1 MRAALLQA
9 YASAPVVGS
18 RPAPEGA
25 TVVAVSVAPVV
36 PLDLLCA
43 SGTSYLG
50 EPALPYV
57 PGVQGVGRVVQ
68 SPALA
73 AGTRVWFATSAGM
86 APGDGSL
93 AETCAVAADDVVP
106 LAGAVADE
114 DAAAIGTSGIAAW
127 MCLTW
132 RAGLQPGERVLIL
145 GAGGTVGQAA
155 IAAARSLGAARVVA
169 VCRSAAA
176 ESRAARAGAD
186 EVVRLA
192 ESDTADPVSL
202 GQRFVAAAR
211 GAVDVVVDPVFGPLA
226 SAACLALASG
236 GRLVNLGGLGGDG
249 AQLSSAVLRARSAS
263 VLGYTNN
270 AITPAQRAVGARRGP
285 CAGGVGFAG
294 RRPAGPRA
302 RRRGNGVGGGG
313 PQRRRPPA
321 GPDRLEPPLLGHV

>member
-18 RPAPEGA
+18 HPPPDGE
-25 TVVAVSVAPVV
+25 TLVAVTVAPVV

-43 SGTSYLG
+43 SGTSYFG

-57 PGVQGVGRVVQ
+57 PGVQGVGRVVR

-86 APGDGSL
+86 AAGDGSL
-93 AETCAVAADDVVP
+93 AETCAVGADDVVP
-106 LAGAVADE
+106 VDGAVSDE

-132 RAGLQPGERVLIL
+132 RAGLQPGERVLVL

-176 ESRAARAGAD
+176 VARAARAGAD
-186 EVVRLA
+186 EVVRVA
-192 ESDTADPVSL
+192 EADTVDAAAL
-202 GQRFVAAAR
+202 GRRFVAAA
-211 GAVDVVVDPVFGPLA
+211 GGSVDVVIDPVFGPVA

-249 AQLSSAVLRARSAS
+249 AHLSSAVLRARSAS

-270 AITPAQRAVGARRGP
+270 AITPAQRATALGEVLALAASGSLVVDRQVHPLDDVATAWAAAARND
-285 CAGGVGFAG
+285 GV
-294 RRPAGPRA
+294 RPLVRIG
-302 RRRGNGVGGGG
+302 
-313 PQRRRPPA
+313 
-321 GPDRLEPPLLGHV
+321 

>member
-1 MRAALLQA
+1 
-9 YASAPVVGS
+9 
-18 RPAPEGA
+18 
-25 TVVAVSVAPVV
+25 
-36 PLDLLCA
+36 
-43 SGTSYLG
+43 
-50 EPALPYV
+50 
-57 PGVQGVGRVVQ
+57 
-68 SPALA
+68 
-73 AGTRVWFATSAGM
+73 M

-106 LAGAVADE
+106 LDGAVADE

-132 RAGLQPGERVLIL
+132 RAGLQPGERVLVL

-186 EVVRLA
+186 EVVRVA
-192 ESDTADPVSL
+192 EAETADPAAL
-202 GQRFVAAAR
+202 GRRFVVGR
-211 GAVDVVVDPVFGPLA
+211 GRTRWTSSSTRSSGRSAV
-226 SAACLALASG
+226 AACLALASG

-270 AITPAQRAVGARRGP
+270 AITPAQRAVALGEVLALAASGALVVDRQ
-285 CAGGVGFAG
+285 
-294 RRPAGPRA
+294 RPPA
-302 RRRGNGVGGGG
+302 RRRGDRLGGGG
-313 PQRRRPPA
+313 AQRRRPPA
-321 GPDRLEPPLLGHV
+321 GPDRLT

>member
-1 MRAALLQA
+1 MRAALIQA
-9 YASAPVVGS
+9 YASAPIVGS
-18 RPAPEGA
+18 RPKAEGS
-25 TVVAVSVAPVV
+25 TVVAVTVAPVV

-57 PGVQGVGRVVQ
+57 PGVQGVGRVVR
-68 SPALA
+68 SPSLE

-106 LAGAVADE
+106 LDGAVADE

-132 RAGLQPGERVLIL
+132 RAGLQPGERVLVL

-155 IAAARSLGAARVVA
+155 VAAARSLGAARVAA

-176 ESRAARAGAD
+176 ETRATRAGAD
-186 EVVRLA
+186 EVVRVV
-192 ESDTADPVSL
+192 EDETADPAAL
-202 GQRFVAAAR
+202 GRRFVSAA
-211 GAVDVVVDPVFGPLA
+211 GGPVNVVVDPVFGPSA
-226 SAACLALASG
+226 VAACHALAPG

-270 AITPAQRAVGARRGP
+270 AITPAQRAVALGEVLRLAASGGLVVDHRVHPLDDVATAWAAAARND
-285 CAGGVGFAG
+285 GV
-294 RRPAGPRA
+294 RPLVRIA
-302 RRRGNGVGGGG
+302 
-313 PQRRRPPA
+313 
-321 GPDRLEPPLLGHV
+321 

>member
-1 MRAALLQA
+1 MRAALIQA
-9 YASAPVVGS
+9 YASAPVVGP
-18 RPAPEGA
+18 RPKAEGS
-25 TVVAVSVAPVV
+25 TVVAVTVAPVV
-36 PLDLLCA
+36 PLDLLCV

-57 PGVQGVGRVVQ
+57 PGVQGVGRVVR
-68 SPALA
+68 SPSLE

-106 LAGAVADE
+106 LDAAVADE

-132 RAGLQPGERVLIL
+132 RAALQPGERVLVL

-176 ESRAARAGAD
+176 ETRASRAGAD
-186 EVVRLA
+186 EVVRVV
-192 ESDTADPVSL
+192 EDETADPAAL
-202 GQRFVAAAR
+202 GRRFVEAAA
-211 GAVDVVVDPVFGPLA
+211 GPVDVVVDPVFGPSA
-226 SAACLALASG
+226 VAACHALAPG

-270 AITPAQRAVGARRGP
+270 AITPAQRAVALGEVLALAASSSLVVDRQLHPLDDVATAWAAAARND
-285 CAGGVGFAG
+285 GV
-294 RRPAGPRA
+294 RPLVRIG
-302 RRRGNGVGGGG
+302 
-313 PQRRRPPA
+313 
-321 GPDRLEPPLLGHV
+321 